1 MALRPYLNE
10 TSEWLEA
17 AYKEISRQ
25 LVTGK
30 TIISVSAGDT
40 SSTSMVVANPY
51 AALSQIIFE
60 LHVRDPLHWTAD
72 MLLENRTRVNF
83 A

>member
-1 MALRPYLNE
+1 MALRPFL
-10 TSEWLEA
+10 TATTQWLET
-17 AYKEISRQ
+17 AYAEITQQ

-30 TIISVSAGDT
+30 TIVSVSAGDT
-40 SSTSMVVANPY
+40 SSTSMLIANPY
-51 AALSQIIFE
+51 QALSHIIFE
-60 LHVRDPLHWTAD
+60 LHVRLPEKYTAD